1 MTETG
6 LLGAAVEHIHKSSV
20 GRPDLAHWP
29 NHRPDIDRGCLDH
42 AIPGCALLR
51 EWSKIKQ
58 NQDTRRVYASRCQVA
73 AGQKEGD

>member
-1 MTETG
+1 MDNGIVTETG

-51 EWSKIKQ
+51 EW
-58 NQDTRRVYASRCQVA
+58 
-73 AGQKEGD
+73 